1 MNRLSLGPIP
11 KVELVRLAI
20 TVPAPLKADLDR
32 YAQLHEQAWGEKTDA
47 AALIPHIVG
56 AFLAKD
62 KEFQRACKTNNAFRS
77 GVKKN
82 D

>member
-20 TVPAPLKADLDR
+20 TVPVPLKADLDR
-32 YAQLHEQAWGEKTDA
+32 YAQLHEQTWGEKTDA

-56 AFLAKD
+56 AFLARD
-62 KEFQRACKTNNAFRS
+62 REFQRALKNSKEFTS
-77 GVKKN
+77 GEGKN
-82 D
+82 G

>member
-32 YAQLHEQAWGEKTDA
+32 YAQLHEQTWGEKTDA
-47 AALIPHIVG
+47 AALIPYIVE
-56 AFLAKD
+56 AFLARD
-62 KEFQRACKTNNAFRS
+62 KEFQKSLKLALEQSSQISAS
-77 GVKKN
+77 
-82 D
+82 

>member
-32 YAQLHEQAWGEKTDA
+32 YAQLHEKAWGEKTDA
-47 AALIPHIVG
+47 AALIPHIVET
-56 AFLAKD
+56 FLARD
-62 KEFQRACKTNNAFRS
+62 KEFQKQRKLAFGRINRARTR
-77 GVKKN
+77 
-82 D
+82 